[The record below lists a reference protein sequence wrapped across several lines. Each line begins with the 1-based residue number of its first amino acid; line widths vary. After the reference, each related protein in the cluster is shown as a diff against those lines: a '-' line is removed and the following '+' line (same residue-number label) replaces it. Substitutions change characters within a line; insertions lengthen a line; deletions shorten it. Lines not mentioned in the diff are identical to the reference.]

1 MDHNVYSFD
10 PSSTTVDFFLISNSG
25 TLGVSVEYSTGPDLI
40 CMRLP
45 KQLVEIDTN
54 NRYRFTTNTGES
66 MESIVQQALALTGNY
81 SRPDRIPAN
90 SSYIKTVQS
99 NSTMTY
105 HITTSPVSSYGY
117 DYVFNGIV
125 PMNFIFNGVYITI
138 MQIPSMIFRFVNY
151 EIFN

>member
-1 MDHNVYSFD
+1 
-10 PSSTTVDFFLISNSG
+10 
-25 TLGVSVEYSTGPDLI
+25 
-40 CMRLP
+40 MRLP

-81 SRPDRIPAN
+81 SQPDRIPAN

-105 HITTSPVSSYGY
+105 YTTTSPVSSYGY
-117 DYVFNGIV
+117 DYVFDGLK
-125 PMNFIFNGVYITI
+125 PLNFIFNGVYITV
-138 MQIPSMIFRFVNY
+138 MQIPYMAFRFVNY
-151 EIFN
+151 EIYN